1 MTETIERV
9 MVVTAHPDDPEFGA
23 GGTIARL
30 VREGCRVAYVIV
42 TNGDKGSGDR
52 TMTPERLTLIRREE
66 QQNAARELGVERVEF
81 LGYEDAMSLTEFVKC
96 T

>member
-1 MTETIERV
+1 V
-9 MVVTAHPDDPEFGA
+9 Q
-23 GGTIARL
+23 
-30 VREGCRVAYVIV
+30 EGRRVAYVIV

-52 TMTPERLTLIRREE
+52 TMTLERLALIRREE

-81 LGYEDAMSLTEFVKC
+81 LGYEDAMSLTECAKC